1 MKNLTELEILDD
13 EYDLFCMLADDEKI
27 EFLFDALTIGVSD
40 SMLKQLYKPKPDG
53 LSVKSSSTE
62 DISVGP
68 NRLCIYVFDDILT
81 LNSDSLRVIRA
92 FVRKFFRDGFIL
104 VRTNEIRKE
113 KDFDIYKYFKA
124 YNIYKTGN
132 PICEN

>member
-1 MKNLTELEILDD
+1 MMNLTELEILDD
-13 EYDLFCMLADDEKI
+13 EYDLFCMLNDQEKI

-40 SMLKQLYKPKPDG
+40 SMLKQLYKPKPNG
-53 LSVKSSSTE
+53 ISVKSSSTE

-68 NRLCIYVFDDILT
+68 SRLCISIFDDILT
-81 LNSDSLRVIRA
+81 LNSDNLRVIRA

-104 VRTNEIRKE
+104 IRANEIKKE
-113 KDFDIYKYFKA
+113 KEIDIYKYFKA
-124 YNIYKTGN
+124 YYIYKTGM